1 MDNIPNR
8 DGKDSTGLLPACRLV
23 GEVDSICIIHSGG
36 VVCND
41 CCISVCELRILLILT
56 CSDYYRFQLTAFL
69 IDSLIVFGAQGLNSL
84 GQYPSFIVLDG

>member
-41 CCISVCELRILLILT
+41 CCISVCGLRILLILT

-69 IDSLIVFGAQGLNSL
+69 IDSLIVFGSQGLNSL